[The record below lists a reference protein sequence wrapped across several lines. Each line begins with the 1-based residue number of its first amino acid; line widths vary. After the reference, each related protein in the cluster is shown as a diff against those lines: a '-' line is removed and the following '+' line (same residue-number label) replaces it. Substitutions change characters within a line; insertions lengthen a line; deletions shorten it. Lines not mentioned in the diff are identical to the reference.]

1 MKHSS
6 GLIVFDM
13 DSTLIH
19 IECIDEIARLNNRYT
34 KVSAITEAA
43 MRGEIDFAE
52 SLTQRVAC
60 LEGIKESALESL
72 FSPIPFNPGAKELI
86 QALQAAGWKTALVS
100 GGFTWFANRVQAAL
114 NLDAVIANQL
124 EVADGCLTGKV
135 LGDIVDAKVKAEQ
148 LQQLAGHW
156 NIPSDRTVAVGDGAN
171 DAVMLKA
178 AAVGI
183 AFNAKP
189 ALQAIADYSVNSNNL
204 LEILGCLKQS
214 ELIEP
219 VI

>member
-43 MRGEIDFAE
+43 MRGEIDFVE
-52 SLTQRVAC
+52 SLIQRVAC
-60 LEGIKESALESL
+60 LEGIKESDLESL

-135 LGDIVDAKVKAEQ
+135 LGDIVDAQVKAEQ

-171 DAVMLKA
+171 DALMLKA

-204 LEILGCLKQS
+204 LEILGYLKQS

>member
-52 SLTQRVAC
+52 SLTQRVAS
-60 LEGIKESALESL
+60 LEGIKESDLESL

-114 NLDAVIANQL
+114 NLDAVVANQL
-124 EVADGCLTGKV
+124 EVADGCLSGKV
-135 LGDIVDAKVKAEQ
+135 LGDIVDAQVKAEQ

-156 NIPSDRTVAVGDGAN
+156 NIPLDRTVAVGDGAN
-171 DAVMLKA
+171 DALMLKA

>member
-13 DSTLIH
+13 DSTLIS

-43 MRGEIDFAE
+43 MRGEIDFGE
-52 SLTQRVAC
+52 SLKQRVAC
-60 LEGIKESALESL
+60 LEGIKECYLESL
-72 FSPIPFNPGAKELI
+72 FNPIPFNPGALELI
-86 QALQAAGWKTALVS
+86 QVLKVAGWRTALVS
-100 GGFTWFANRVQAAL
+100 GGFTWFADKVKTAL
-114 NLDAVIANQL
+114 KLDAVVANQL
-124 EVADGCLTGKV
+124 EVSNGELTGKV
-135 LGDIVDAKVKAEQ
+135 LGGIVDAKMKAHQ
-148 LQQLAGHW
+148 LKLLAEKW
-156 NIPSDRTVAVGDGAN
+156 QIPVNRTVAVGDGAN
-171 DAVMLKA
+171 DALMLEA

-189 ALQAIADYSVNSNNL
+189 ALQAVADYSVNSNNL
-204 LEILGCLKQS
+204 LEILTCLEHSK
-214 ELIEP
+214 LIEP

>member
-43 MRGEIDFAE
+43 MRGEIDFVE
-52 SLTQRVAC
+52 SLIQRVAC
-60 LEGIKESALESL
+60 LEGIKESDLESL

-171 DAVMLKA
+171 DALMLKA

-204 LEILGCLKQS
+204 LEILGYLKQS

>member
-1 MKHSS
+1 MKYSS

-43 MRGEIDFAE
+43 MRGEIDFAQ
-52 SLTQRVAC
+52 SLIQRVAC
-60 LEGIKESALESL
+60 LEGIKECDLESL

-86 QALQAAGWKTALVS
+86 QALQAVGWKTALVS
-100 GGFTWFANRVQAAL
+100 GGFTWFADRVQSAL
-114 NLDAVIANQL
+114 NLDMVVANQL
-124 EVADGCLTGKV
+124 EVANGCLTGKV
-135 LGDIVDAKVKAEQ
+135 LGDIVDAEVKAAQ

-156 NIPSDRTVAVGDGAN
+156 NIPPERTVAVGDGAN
-171 DAVMLKA
+171 DALMLQA

-204 LEILGCLKQS
+204 LEVQGCLKQS

>member
-43 MRGEIDFAE
+43 MRGEIDFTE

-60 LEGIKESALESL
+60 LEGIKESELESL
-72 FSPIPFNPGAKELI
+72 FAPIPFNPGAIELI
-86 QALQAAGWKTALVS
+86 QALHAAGWKTALVS
-100 GGFTWFANRVQAAL
+100 GGFTWFASRVQEAL
-114 NLDAVIANQL
+114 NLDAVVANQL
-124 EVADGCLTGKV
+124 EVVNGCLTGKV
-135 LGDIVDAKVKAEQ
+135 VGEIVDAQVKVQQ
-148 LQQLAGHW
+148 LQQLAEYW

-171 DAVMLKA
+171 DALMLQA

-204 LEILGCLKQS
+204 LEILGCLENS
-214 ELIEP
+214 ELIDP
-219 VI
+219 GI

>member
-13 DSTLIH
+13 DSTLIS

-52 SLTQRVAC
+52 SLKQRVAC
-60 LEGIKESALESL
+60 LEGIKECDLASL
-72 FSPIPFNPGAKELI
+72 FNPIPFNPGALELI
-86 QALQAAGWKTALVS
+86 QILNAAGWRTALVS
-100 GGFTWFANRVQAAL
+100 GGFTWFADRVKAAL
-114 NLDAVIANQL
+114 NLDAVVANQL
-124 EVADGCLTGKV
+124 EVADGSLTGRV
-135 LGDIVDAKVKAEQ
+135 LGQLIDAKAKA
-148 LQQLAGHW
+148 QQLRALAEKFQ
-156 NIPSDRTVAVGDGAN
+156 IPSNRTVAVGDGAN
-171 DAVMLKA
+171 DALMLKA

-189 ALQAIADYSVNSNNL
+189 ALQAVADYSVNSNNL
-204 LEILGCLKQS
+204 IEIMACLEHSK
-214 ELIEP
+214 LIDP
-219 VI
+219 AV

>member
-43 MRGEIDFAE
+43 MRGEIDFTE

-60 LEGIKESALESL
+60 LEGIKESNLESL

-114 NLDAVIANQL
+114 NLDAVVANQL

-135 LGDIVDAKVKAEQ
+135 LGDIVDAQVKAAQ

-156 NIPSDRTVAVGDGAN
+156 NIPADRTVAVGDGAN
-171 DAVMLKA
+171 DALMLKA